1 MRWTEYNEGDSN
13 GNSNPTGSKCWSMC
27 SFIISKT
34 FIFNYP
40 VAMLKWWNS
49 QTVERIQQQR
59 NCNRKWKKL
68 IIICE
73 VICVFFFFDS
83 MKCVIM
89 QSQIHFGWMMT
100 KTKWNEEK
108 KLFYLVI
115 GIWGCGLGDT
125 RNWFHRHK
133 IQARKFMRKAK
144 LAH

>member
-73 VICVFFFFDS
+73 VICVFFFFWFDEMCDYAVANTLWMDDDENE
-83 MKCVIM
+83 MKWRKKI
-89 QSQIHFGWMMT
+89 ILFGDW
-100 KTKWNEEK
+100 
-108 KLFYLVI
+108 YLR
-115 GIWGCGLGDT
+115 LRT
-125 RNWFHRHK
+125 RRH
-133 IQARKFMRKAK
+133 QE
-144 LAH
+144 LVSSP